1 MIFEAQ
7 DCSLLQPA
15 AQRRGGPSGSGD
27 SRLRPVT
34 APMSSRS
41 ARSVIKTS
49 PSCTAFRTEKAWC
62 TQGRY
67 VGTIASSRGQS
78 PLLVHPR
85 FGIAALRN
93 WLFHATNVALVE
105 SPGLLHEDESFIV
118 QLLAAVWARKFV
130 EAARHGLPALRDEL
144 RFTGPVVRGRLDV
157 QNSIR
162 LIAAGGETVA
172 STRREKSLE
181 HAASRAIVAAYGA
194 LRRWVGAN
202 DDQWLPQ
209 RARELLPHLVAV
221 TGLRPQVPSRS
232 ELDRVR
238 YTPITAGFAA
248 VAELS
253 RQIARP
259 PGPCLDSAPD
269 GECQGVL
276 LDVAEV
282 WELYVLA
289 ALRRAAGG
297 LAVRHGTR
305 ELAAAGMLSAER
317 DRWYRPRRS
326 VRPDAVVMNRSGLV
340 GVLDAKYK
348 QLHPTLMSPSGPL
361 SARTSTSSRHT
372 SRGFGVGLPRA
383 YGESSRTQQF
393 DCGRPDPPPARKRG
407 GPWRLDPRT
416 RVIFSDSAAR
426 SRGGCGQAAR
436 RYARI
441 FLARA
446 SPVRQRIALAGEPTR
461 QSRSG
466 ARPQQPPDA
475 RPRRNRPLRTDYSR
489 SDKDIMKEKRMHR
502 FMHDTPEFQAAKAFA
517 ATQIER
523 VRLFLERCSPEPEV
537 LGLTVT
543 DKRARGL
550 RAPLLG
556 SADMRS
562 FPCFAG

>member
-7 DCSLLQPA
+7 DCSPLNPQPKGA
-15 AQRRGGPSGSGD
+15 EVEWLK
-27 SRLRPVT
+27 RLAVATRDGTNVV
-34 APMSSRS
+34 SLG
-41 ARSVIKTS
+41 
-49 PSCTAFRTEKAWC
+49 TERDQDEPIVHCLPDGTWC
-62 TQGRY
+62 AGRY
-67 VGTIASSRGQS
+67 VGTIAFEGNR
-78 PLLVHPR
+78 LTVRPR

-118 QLLAAVWARKFV
+118 QLLAAVWARGFV

-209 RARELLPHLVAV
+209 RARELLPHLIAV

-248 VAELS
+248 VGELS
-253 RQIARP
+253 RQIANRR
-259 PGPCLDSAPD
+259 GLASDSAPD

-276 LDVAEV
+276 LDVAEL

-305 ELAAAGMLSAER
+305 ELAAAGMLL
-317 DRWYRPRRS
+317 RS
-326 VRPDAVVMNRSGLV
+326 ETDGTALGALRPDAVVMNRTGPV

-348 QLHPTLMSPSGPL
+348 QLHPTLMSPSGPQREDL
-361 SARTSTSSRHT
+361 YQLAAYLAR
-372 SRGFGVGLPRA
+372 FGVGLSSVWGMLA
-383 YGESSRTQQF
+383 YPF
-393 DCGRPDPPPARKRG
+393 DSGRPDPPPAETRN
-407 GPWRLDPRT
+407 PWRLDPRT
-416 RVIFSDSAAR
+416 RVIFVTLPHDLE
-426 SRGGCGQAAR
+426 
-436 RYARI
+436 
-441 FLARA
+441 LA
-446 SPVRQRIALAGEPTR
+446 
-461 QSRSG
+461 
-466 ARPQQPPDA
+466 
-475 RPRRNRPLRTDYSR
+475 
-489 SDKDIMKEKRMHR
+489 
-502 FMHDTPEFQAAKAFA
+502 AAKLRGAM
-517 ATQIER
+517 
-523 VRLFLERCSPEPEV
+523 LESPWHE
-537 LGLTVT
+537 
-543 DKRARGL
+543 RARF
-550 RAPLLG
+550 G
-556 SADMRS
+556 ST
-562 FPCFAG
+562 